1 MYDQDLKKIAEKI
14 AKLLALST
22 SDNPTEAE
30 TAKRQANALM
40 EKYNLTSGDVI
51 AAGVHEQHCHTGGK
65 YNPPLYLCGL
75 SNIIAKA
82 FGCEAIFTSGGG
94 WADSVIRFVG
104 VGIKPE
110 LAGYTFDV
118 LRRQINKDRLAYSQT
133 LKRYKRANK
142 IRMAD
147 LFCDAWVLRVSNQVQ
162 VFAGS
167 PADKEAIAAYKQKK
181 WGGQLQQDDRSRPE
195 LRKERDYDA
204 IAAGRNAAS
213 DVSIHRPV
221 QSKRGQALAHKA

>member
-1 MYDQDLKKIAEKI
+1 MYDQDLKKIAVKI

-51 AAGVHEQHCHTGGK
+51 AAGVHEQHTKSGGM
-65 YNPPLYLCGL
+65 YNPPLYLTRL
-75 SNIIAKA
+75 SSIIARA
-82 FGCEAIFTSGGG
+82 FGCDSVFQSGGG
-94 WADSVIRFVG
+94 WRDSVIKFIG
-104 VGIKPE
+104 IGIKPE
-110 LAGYTFDV
+110 LAAYTFDV
-118 LRRQINKDRLAYSQT
+118 LRRQVNNDRASYSKT

-147 LFCDAWVLRVSNQVQ
+147 LFCDAWVSRVSRQVQ
-162 VFAGS
+162 AFAGS
-167 PADKEAIAAYKQKK
+167 PADKDAIAAYKQKK
-181 WGGQLQQDDRSRPE
+181 WGDQLQNDDRSGPQ
-195 LRKERDYDA
+195 LKNDRDYGA
-204 IAAGRNAAS
+204 LAAGMNAAS

-221 QSKRGQALAHKA
+221 QSKRGQALTHEV

>member
-1 MYDQDLKKIAEKI
+1 MYDEDLKKIATKI

-40 EKYNLTSGDVI
+40 EKYNLTNGDVI
-51 AAGVHEQHCHTGGK
+51 AADVHEQRCLTGGK
-65 YNPPLYLCGL
+65 YNPPLYLCHL
-75 SNIIAKA
+75 STIIAKA
-82 FGCEAIFTSGGG
+82 FGCESVFASGNGWSDSYIIFL
-94 WADSVIRFVG
+94 G
-104 VGIKPE
+104 VAIKPE
-110 LAGYTFDV
+110 LAAYTFDV
-118 LRRQINKDRLAYSQT
+118 LRRQINKDRLAYSQS

-147 LFCDAWVLRVSNQVQ
+147 LFCDAWVSRVSRQVQ

-181 WGGQLQQDDRSRPE
+181 WEGQLQQDDRTRPE
-195 LRKERDYDA
+195 LKKERDYGA
-204 IAAGRNAAS
+204 LAAGRNAAS
-213 DVSIHRPV
+213 EVSIHRPV
-221 QSKRGQALAHKA
+221 QSKRGQALTHKA